1 MVDGFIKIYEVPEF
15 LNVDFFN
22 NIYKNAD
29 IVRDMMQARGYG
41 VKPFPSGY
49 WVART
54 NIGIAEVKRYINYIE
69 ICLDMLND
77 ALESQYYVQSK
88 TYEKY
93 APNKEDIWRWIQVL
107 NDLYSQ
113 VAEDEENVYILKTTD
128 GYPTIDGKRISVL
141 PPE

>member
-1 MVDGFIKIYEVPEF
+1 MADGFIKIYEVPEF

-22 NIYKNAD
+22 KIRNNAL
-29 IVRDMMQARGYG
+29 IVRTLMYTKGYN
-41 VKPFPSGY
+41 VAPFPGGS
-49 WVART
+49 WTART